1 MLKAKKISD
10 YVHDEILQ
18 NIVQLKYQPGEKI
31 SEAQLAKEMGV
42 SRAPIKSALA
52 KLESEGLVSIRP
64 QNGTFVSNISV
75 ERARN
80 ICDIRILLETYA
92 VRIVA
97 ERITDKELEEVQKLF
112 DQMNAISDE
121 NAEKRQF
128 IYETDAKLHDLIY
141 RASGNAIIGEVI
153 ERYRPEI
160 RRIQHANMTWV
171 NRKEPTQAEMKK
183 IFAALKVHNPDAAE
197 RAMREHLSN
206 IKKAVE
212 TL

>member
-10 YVHDEILQ
+10 YVYEEILE

-31 SEAQLAKEMGV
+31 SESQLAREIGV

-64 QNGTFVSNISV
+64 QNGTFVSKISV

-80 ICDIRILLETYA
+80 ICDVRMLLETYA
-92 VRIVA
+92 VRIAA
-97 ERITDKELEEVQKLF
+97 ERVTDQELEKVQKLF
-112 DQMNAISDE
+112 DQMNAIPDE
-121 NAEKRQF
+121 NEEKRQF
-128 IYETDAKLHDLIY
+128 IYDTDGRLHDLIY
-141 RASGNAIIGEVI
+141 EISGNTIVGEVI

-160 RRIQHANMTWV
+160 RRIQYANMTWM
-171 NRKEPTQAEMKK
+171 NRKVPTQIEMKK
-183 IFAALKVHNPDAAE
+183 IFAALRDHDPDAAE
-197 RAMREHLSN
+197 QAMREHLSN

-212 TL
+212 TM

>member
-10 YVHDEILQ
+10 YVYEEILE

-31 SEAQLAKEMGV
+31 SESQLAREIGV

-64 QNGTFVSNISV
+64 QNGTFVSKISV

-80 ICDIRILLETYA
+80 ICDVRMLLETYA
-92 VRIVA
+92 VRIAA
-97 ERITDKELEEVQKLF
+97 ERVTDQELEKVQKLF
-112 DQMNAISDE
+112 DQMNAIPDE
-121 NAEKRQF
+121 NEEKRQF
-128 IYETDAKLHDLIY
+128 IYDTDGRLHDLIY
-141 RASGNAIIGEVI
+141 EISGNTIVGEEI

-160 RRIQHANMTWV
+160 RRIQYANMTWM
-171 NRKEPTQAEMKK
+171 NRKVPTQIEMKK
-183 IFAALKVHNPDAAE
+183 IFAALRDHDPDAAE
-197 RAMREHLSN
+197 QAMREHLSN

-212 TL
+212 TM